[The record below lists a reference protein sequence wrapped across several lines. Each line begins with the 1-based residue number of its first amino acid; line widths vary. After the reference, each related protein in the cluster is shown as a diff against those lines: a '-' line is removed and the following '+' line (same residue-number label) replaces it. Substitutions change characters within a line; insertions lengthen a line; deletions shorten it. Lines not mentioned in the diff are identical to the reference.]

1 MTIAQ
6 VVETSVVVNNN
17 RVLHRTTLSQTIKL
31 DLLIMYLQLFL
42 CFSPRENS
50 SVTVMWTSFYAASK
64 RLEATSDGLH
74 YGESI
79 TTLVITNV

>member
-1 MTIAQ
+1 MATAQ
-6 VVETSVVVNNN
+6 VVETSVTVNNN
-17 RVLHRTTLSQTIKL
+17 RVLFRTTFTQTIKL
-31 DLLIMYLQLFL
+31 NLLIMYLQLSL

-50 SVTVMWTSFYAASK
+50 SITVMWTSFYAASK
-64 RLEATSDGLH
+64 RPEATSDGLH